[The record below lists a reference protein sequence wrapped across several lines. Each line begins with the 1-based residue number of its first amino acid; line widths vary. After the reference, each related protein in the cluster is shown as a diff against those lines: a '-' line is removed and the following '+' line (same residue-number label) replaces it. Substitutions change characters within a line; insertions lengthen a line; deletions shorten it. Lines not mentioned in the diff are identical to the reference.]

1 LVNLKEEIEMI
12 DWSEEWKKCHESFF
26 WVRNLNSKGLSSED
40 FWDSYDVN
48 DSDDPYE
55 TYAGYPGPIV
65 DKMIELLNPGSNVLD
80 IGAGAG
86 AYTIPLARFAEQV
99 TVVEPSKGQISR
111 LMKRAH
117 KEKLSNI
124 RIINKRWEDV
134 ERHELDRYDLV
145 NAAYC
150 FHMPDIKAALQ
161 RMLEVTDKYLF
172 LIALVDHGFGDVY
185 ERVFGDQNV
194 GPDYSYLYN
203 VLYQMGYKANVKI
216 LTREYLLPLDMQ
228 LKILRESYDFS
239 SDAEAR
245 FNDYL
250 LSTDRIIEADGQS
263 WVKRRYKDAM
273 IWHMMD

>member
-1 LVNLKEEIEMI
+1 MEKPEMI
-12 DWSEEWKKCHESFF
+12 DWSEEWKKCHESSF
-26 WVRNLNSKGLSSED
+26 WVSNLKSKGLSNED
-40 FWDSYDVN
+40 FWDSYDVY
-48 DSDDPYE
+48 DSDEPYE
-55 TYAGYPGPIV
+55 TYAGYPGLIV
-65 DKMIELLNPGSNVLD
+65 DKMIELLSSGSNVLD

-111 LMKRAH
+111 LMKRAQR
-117 KEKLSNI
+117 ERIGNI
-124 RIINKRWEDV
+124 RIINARWEDV
-134 ERHELDRYDLV
+134 KSHELDRYDLV

-161 RMLEVTDKYLF
+161 KMLEVTDKYLF

-185 ERVFGDQNV
+185 ERVFGDTNV
-194 GPDYSYLYN
+194 GPDYIYLYN
-203 VLYQMGYKANVKI
+203 VLYQMGYRANVEI

-245 FNDYL
+245 FKDYL
-250 LSTDRIIEADGQS
+250 LSTDRIMEADGRF

-273 IWHMMD
+273 IWLMKD